1 MKDVVENRNKL
12 IYYFMIFILGAFV
25 GYLYEVIFYYINLG
39 FFNNWGIMYGPWLPI
54 YGIGA
59 VFLSFF
65 KVFKKKPV
73 LLFLSS
79 IVITGLVEYII
90 GYIAFNVLNL
100 RLWDYRGLF
109 LNIKGLVCFRS
120 VITFSIGSLFLIY
133 LFEPIILK
141 LCEKRY
147 IKLIALTVFIIFL
160 VDIVFSVIYRS
171 PYTF

>member
-1 MKDVVENRNKL
+1 MKDVMKIKNKL
-12 IYYFMIFILGAFV
+12 VYYFMIFILGAFV
-25 GYLYEVIFYYINLG
+25 GYLYEVIFYYIDLG

-54 YGIGA
+54 YGVGA
-59 VFLSFF
+59 VFLSFL

-79 IVITGLVEYII
+79 ILITGLVEYII
-90 GYIAFNVLNL
+90 GYVSLYVLDL

-109 LNIKGLVCFRS
+109 LNINGLVCFRS
-120 VITFSIGSLFLIY
+120 VITFSIGSLFLVY
-133 LFEPIILK
+133 LFEPIIMK

-147 IKLIALTVFIIFL
+147 IRIIFL
-160 VDIVFSVIYRS
+160 VVFITFLLDIVFSAIYRS